1 MHRGKARKRMMK
13 HDVVR
18 SLGIRKCYY
27 FNCFRG
33 CLAEVLHWHIEVVD
47 ALVDVVCAAVLKT
60 CGFTL
65 VLVPCLST
73 LFTHQPLKPKPNILN
88 C

>member
-18 SLGIRKCYY
+18 SLGIRKYCYSIS
-27 FNCFRG
+27 CRG
-33 CLAEVLHWHIEVVD
+33 CLAEVLHWLIEVVD
-47 ALVDVVCAAVLKT
+47 ALVDVVCAAVLET

-65 VLVPCLST
+65 VLVPCLRT
-73 LFTHQPLKPKPNILN
+73 LFTHQPLNPKP
-88 C
+88 